1 VLVSLLGAEIV
12 LAAWLGFAGITAL
25 RRSAGWRT
33 WTAASAVLIVVAGAG
48 YAWML
53 YCVDDLLTASDST
66 RHLPFALGAACFLL
80 WATRT
85 RQA

>member
-1 VLVSLLGAEIV
+1 
-12 LAAWLGFAGITAL
+12 
-25 RRSAGWRT
+25 
-33 WTAASAVLIVVAGAG
+33 VLIVVAGAG

-80 WATRT
+80 WASRT